1 MAGLTL
7 VPEGSGSLLR
17 LQTVHG
23 LHCLRYR
30 CPRGCRTRD
39 ETGSTNLFKYV
50 DWLFMVYE
58 HPTL

>member
-50 DWLFMVYE
+50 
-58 HPTL
+58 